1 MKQGLMRPTAALF
14 PAVLLV
20 SALAG
25 DRAAASS
32 LFFYW
37 CCVQLFSLCS
47 VDAFRNAAAR
57 EPGVRRVDRRFSG
70 TWPMLLLGMVLT
82 GLIAWFTVG
91 RQDAPALVLS
101 AGLITIEQMF
111 EERMFALSRRTD
123 GNVLSVLSNVL
134 LLAGMMLDAG
144 GGVAAPVQVQGFFTA
159 CGAGLGMVIS
169 IIASYSIEPMH
180 AFSLV
185 PRNIAFFPK
194 AAVQCLLYPAVMLLC
209 GFGAAGYAGMMLWR
223 LSRTVCR
230 RAADESRPLN
240 LLLVAAP
247 AALLIAGVLLPGTF
261 AAAFAVEAAGVF
273 AASVICAAAAIA
285 ALVCA
290 LIVFCAPGWRVYT
303 GAALVV
309 GAAAAAIAGI
319 ARAEYISAALCI
331 AAVVLNMHKA
341 FLRKV

>member
-1 MKQGLMRPTAALF
+1 MKSMLMRPTAALF

-25 DRAAASS
+25 DRTAVSS
-32 LFFYW
+32 LFFFW
-37 CCVQLFSLCS
+37 CCMQLFSLCS
-47 VDAFRNAAAR
+47 VDSFRNAAAR

-82 GLIAWFTVG
+82 GVTAWFAG
-91 RQDAPALVLS
+91 GWQDELALVLS
-101 AGLITIEQMF
+101 AGFITIEQMF
-111 EERMFALSRRTD
+111 EERMFALSRRSD

-144 GGVAAPVQVQGFFTA
+144 GGMAVPMQMQGLFTA

-194 AAVQCLLYPAVMLLC
+194 AAVQCLLYPAAMLMS
-209 GFGAAGYAGMMLWR
+209 GFGAAGFVGMMLWR

-247 AALLIAGVLLPGTF
+247 AVLLIAGVLLPDFF
-261 AAAFAVEAAGVF
+261 AAAFVVDAAVVF
-273 AASVICAAAAIA
+273 AVSVVCAVAAIG
-285 ALVCA
+285 ALICA
-290 LIVFCAPGWRVYT
+290 LIVFCAPGWRIYT
-303 GAALVV
+303 GTALLI

-319 ARAEYISAALCI
+319 AHAQYISAALCI